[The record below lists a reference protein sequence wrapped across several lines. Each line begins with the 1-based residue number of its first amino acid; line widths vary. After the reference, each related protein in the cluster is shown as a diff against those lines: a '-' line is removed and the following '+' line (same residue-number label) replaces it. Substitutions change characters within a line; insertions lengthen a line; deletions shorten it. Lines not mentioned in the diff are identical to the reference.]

1 MVSRRRAQLAWGNLP
16 TIVRIR
22 PAASRNGSYRTE
34 LLPYRPSDR
43 RSEIVGT
50 YIDGSTRQFRG
61 FIEKDGM
68 FTSFDAPGGNRTFPS
83 GVNNRGQIVGG
94 IQIDRIPVGSFLATP
109 SEN

>member
-1 MVSRRRAQLAWGNLP
+1 MQPNGC
-16 TIVRIR
+16 IVTPSPQA
-22 PAASRNGSYRTE
+22 PAAPHGGDGPGSTFTT
-34 LLPYRPSDR
+34 LSDIND
-43 RSEIVGT
+43 SGEIVGT